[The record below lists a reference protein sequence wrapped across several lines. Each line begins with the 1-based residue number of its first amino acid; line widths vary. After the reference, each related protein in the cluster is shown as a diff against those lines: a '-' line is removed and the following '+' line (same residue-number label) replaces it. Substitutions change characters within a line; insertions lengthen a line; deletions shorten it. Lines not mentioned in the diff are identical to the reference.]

1 MMKPTIE
8 CFLNRRKWSSL
19 PNPEE
24 RSNYR
29 GPRIA
34 IVFSK
39 VKSLVADLMKVIS
52 AKDTI
57 RVSWTEKEKKEER
70 ASIGNC

>member
-1 MMKPTIE
+1 
-8 CFLNRRKWSSL
+8 
-19 PNPEE
+19 
-24 RSNYR
+24 
-29 GPRIA
+29 
-34 IVFSK
+34 
-39 VKSLVADLMKVIS
+39 MKVIS